1 MLAVAK
7 LSSQQRACDVNS
19 RDSKRYDALRRIGCI
34 ACVIDGQE
42 CYCGVVEIHHLV
54 TNGYRRLSGGNQAT
68 IPLGRFHHQGIP
80 FMDRT
85 VTWMRNM
92 YGPSMALESKAF
104 AERYGNQRTLLARVN
119 EMLSGGKRL

>member
-1 MLAVAK
+1 MIRTG
-7 LSSQQRACDVNS
+7 QS
-19 RDSKRYDALRRIGCI
+19 RDQKRYDALRRIGCLP
-34 ACVIDGQE
+34 CVLDGQA
-42 CYCGVVEIHHLV
+42 CYCGPIEIHHIV
-54 TNGYRRLSGGNQAT
+54 DNGYRRLSGGNQAT

-104 AERYGNQRTLLARVN
+104 AKRYGSQRELLAIVN
-119 EMLSGGKRL
+119 ERLRIGKRGIAE